1 MVIYAYISYSANQVM
16 QHRFAQILSLHIL
29 TVFAVCLF
37 TCNFSYAQESDF
49 LYEDGLVD
57 ERPKDA
63 TVLLPD
69 EYFVEKDRVDR
80 KTPKSKVEKSKPANQ
95 EQKSEIAPV
104 AGPPSNDTGKN
115 ELAGHEVIAAPEDTD
130 SPLSFNF
137 LYYIIQKFKFSDIV
151 DE

>member
-1 MVIYAYISYSANQVM
+1 M
-16 QHRFAQILSLHIL
+16 QYRFAQILSFHIL
-29 TVFAVCLF
+29 TIVFVCLCA
-37 TCNFSYAQESDF
+37 CNFSYAQESDF

-57 ERPKDA
+57 ERPRDA

-69 EYFVEKDRVDR
+69 EHFAEKDRPVG
-80 KTPKSKVEKSKPANQ
+80 KSTKSKTEKVKSARVEKKIESLPAN
-95 EQKSEIAPV
+95 A
-104 AGPPSNDTGKN
+104 PSNGTGEN
-115 ELAGHEVIAAPEDTD
+115 ELPSHESIAAPEDTD